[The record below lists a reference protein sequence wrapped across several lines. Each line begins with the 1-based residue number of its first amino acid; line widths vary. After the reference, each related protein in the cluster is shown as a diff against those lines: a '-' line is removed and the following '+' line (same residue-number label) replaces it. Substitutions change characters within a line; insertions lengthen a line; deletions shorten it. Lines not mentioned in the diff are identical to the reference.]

1 MSQMPRSLIAE
12 NEIIILTEY
21 FLNQRPF
28 VIQTTLVLH
37 FNESS
42 PLKIIVSLWKM
53 TYNIKDENK

>member
-1 MSQMPRSLIAE
+1 MSQMSRSLITE

-42 PLKIIVSLWKM
+42 PLKIIVSL
-53 TYNIKDENK
+53 